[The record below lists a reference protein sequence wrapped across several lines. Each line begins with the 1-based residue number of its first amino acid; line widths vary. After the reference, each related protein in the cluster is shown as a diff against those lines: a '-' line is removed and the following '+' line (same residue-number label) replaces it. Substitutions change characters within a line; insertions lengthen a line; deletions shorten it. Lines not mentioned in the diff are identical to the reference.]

1 MEKILTQRL
10 LNLLELV
17 LLRVKFVPRTKSI
30 ERLSLYLDEYGLR
43 AQLPIVFTSRSCETA
58 GEMAEWSNA
67 SDLKSDELTGSVSS
81 NLTLSFIK
89 KEKKIVLHEI
99 HSALFRFFYQKLL
112 FFALKMDFVHKVS
125 IMEVST
131 IVPFV

>member
-1 MEKILTQRL
+1 
-10 LNLLELV
+10 
-17 LLRVKFVPRTKSI
+17 
-30 ERLSLYLDEYGLR
+30 
-43 AQLPIVFTSRSCETA
+43 
-58 GEMAEWSNA
+58 
-67 SDLKSDELTGSVSS
+67 
-81 NLTLSFIK
+81 
-89 KEKKIVLHEI
+89 LHEI